1 VSFYEG
7 EIMNKLFYIRFY
19 SHARNC
25 HERVLWSASSR
36 EAVEQMA
43 MDYEKES
50 SFRAEVIRFVCI
62 TPDEVGEEL

>member
-1 VSFYEG
+1 
-7 EIMNKLFYIRFY
+7 
-19 SHARNC
+19 
-25 HERVLWSASSR
+25 
-36 EAVEQMA
+36 MA